1 MSRLHHTASGPHAI
15 RNWEEKRM
23 RKANRRN
30 IRWQQALSD
39 LTSDYCLLWGNN
51 SFLWG
56 MLTTWVY
63 QQRGKLTQSLLYVRR
78 ETDKSG
84 VWEQRVIPIPVIYWQ
99 AAAICPSSPTLC
111 VNEWWLGLRLSR
123 QQRAAEGFRANI
135 SLRGQAKEALL
146 HGESDCL
153 DLHAISKM
161 STKQS
166 FYMKC
171 KWFS

>member
-1 MSRLHHTASGPHAI
+1 
-15 RNWEEKRM
+15 M
-23 RKANRRN
+23 RKANRRS

-63 QQRGKLTQSLLYVRR
+63 QQRGKLTPSLLYVRR

-99 AAAICPSSPTLC
+99 AAAIRPSLPTLC
-111 VNEWWLGLRLSR
+111 EWMVVRIEIKPPTEGSRGLQSQL
-123 QQRAAEGFRANI
+123 

-153 DLHAISKM
+153 DLHATSIM

-166 FYMKC
+166 SYIKC